1 MFKSFLVVCFFV
13 LAPVPSSFAAWA
25 FALGDGAPNYQR
37 FRTPD
42 MAKEQALA
50 QCQATSKN
58 CKIVA
63 QGESG
68 CVASATDG
76 KQWAVQT
83 GGSKTRADAH
93 ALDACSAKGGTC
105 KIVDSFCGR

>member
-1 MFKSFLVVCFFV
+1 MFKSLLVGCFIV
-13 LAPVPSSFAAWA
+13 LAPVPSSLAAWA
-25 FALGDGAPNYQR
+25 FALGDGAPAYQR

-42 MAKEQALA
+42 IAKA
-50 QCQATSKN
+50 QCRAASN
-58 CKIVA
+58 SCKIVA

-68 CVASATDG
+68 CVASATNG
-76 KQWAVQT
+76 KQWAVAT

-105 KIVDSFCGR
+105 KIVDSFCGQ